1 MVLDPKIGYEYTVFP
16 SREEAKAVQ
25 DDLWKSDIAKEAYS
39 ELVGLTDV
47 GVRNAYTKILQYYD
61 EMIRGWLTTF
71 EILSADEKEVI
82 PITSVDYGTPERVFA
97 TNKKTG
103 SGSLTGR
110 FILPAITFRR
120 SGMTRNYSR
129 GATLRN
135 ARRDLVYSDD
145 VFKNY
150 VEIASTYHLVDLEYE
165 INFITKYQTE
175 MQMLIEQAL
184 LPQGPQSYFRLVVP
198 ELDFDQFIMGKLGA
212 NIVDGSI
219 LDPNEGE
226 RVLKTSV
233 TLLLE
238 AYIPIKVNRVAKSMK
253 KITANMI
260 LVDNQTRFVAP
271 DFSVATNL
279 WKSSVYTYTKSS
291 PDIIWII
298 NHNLNKIVTVTVV
311 DDINNILTDYTIS
324 SNTLDTLTLTFPAAT
339 SGTAYLL

>member
-1 MVLDPKIGYEYTVFP
+1 
-16 SREEAKAVQ
+16 
-25 DDLWKSDIAKEAYS
+25 
-39 ELVGLTDV
+39 
-47 GVRNAYTKILQYYD
+47 
-61 EMIRGWLTTF
+61 
-71 EILSADEKEVI
+71 
-82 PITSVDYGTPERVFA
+82 
-97 TNKKTG
+97 
-103 SGSLTGR
+103 
-110 FILPAITFRR
+110 
-120 SGMTRNYSR
+120 
-129 GATLRN
+129 
-135 ARRDLVYSDD
+135 
-145 VFKNY
+145 
-150 VEIASTYHLVDLEYE
+150 
-165 INFITKYQTE
+165 